1 MTSFRTISEELTLGT
16 DTQTL
21 LRTFNF
27 IREETTDHPREEVFA
42 LIELAEKPVG
52 GEELIRAIFATVK
65 EVCFLD
71 QTQDSFER
79 FETALKEIN
88 AVIADARETLPN
100 KHIGR
105 INAVVGLLSGND
117 LHLTQAGEAEGYLIR
132 RGTITTITEG
142 LTPDEAVDIFVNI
155 ASGTVENHDKIVL
168 ASERLLR
175 YATKTELTKIFSPN
189 KDIGLALEELD
200 EIIVLEGAQT
210 TGVFAFD
217 ISASIGNA
225 PNSANA
231 PLFGG
236 AMDKLNLKLP
246 TEGVVGDV
254 TKHVGKHVSRGIS
267 WVRDQIPANAQ
278 IPGGRPMQIDKNYVI
293 LGFLIVLI
301 FTILT
306 VTWNIS
312 NKASGAK
319 LAEAKE
325 KLNTVQTQLDMA
337 IRDRNIGNKGGAY
350 DSLKT
355 AETTINT
362 LIGAGVAVEEAQ
374 LKLAQIAT
382 LRDELDN
389 IRRQKNLKPVADLAK
404 SVPEI
409 SLVGL
414 DDFHGRKITYDA
426 HQLIDVTL
434 DQVGKPVML
443 DSKNII
449 RAGRYFADRD
459 AMLFTTS
466 DGKMIEWRDGAPTA
480 MKTEDP
486 AWKTGVDVATYSSFI
501 YLLDPTNNQIW
512 KYTRKRD
519 GYGKATG
526 YSQNADLTKAISLA
540 IDGDLWVLVADADGN
555 PKNDILRIRKGEKRV
570 LTIKDLPTT
579 PWTNPTKIFTN
590 ENLKFLYV
598 VDRVGRKVLRFYKD
612 PPDANAEN
620 KQLVYNT
627 QYFFEDLKDIRD
639 VWVDSAEQK
648 LYVIDGTKLYSIGL

>member
-1 MTSFRTISEELTLGT
+1 MPSFRTISEELTLGT

-27 IREETTDHPREEVFA
+27 VREETADHPREEVFA
-42 LIELAEKPVG
+42 LIELAEKPAG
-52 GEELIRAIFATVK
+52 GEELIRAIFATIK

-88 AVIADARETLPN
+88 AVIADARETLAN

-142 LTPDEAVDIFVNI
+142 LTPDDAVDVFVNI

-189 KDIGLALEELD
+189 KEIGLALEELD

-210 TGVFAFD
+210 TGILAFD
-217 ISASIGNA
+217 IATGFETAAAAAA
-225 PNSANA
+225 PR
-231 PLFGG
+231 FGD
-236 AMDKLNLKLP
+236 AMQKLNIKLP
-246 TEGVVGDV
+246 TEGLVGDIS
-254 TKHVGKHVSRGIS
+254 KHVGKHVSRSIS
-267 WVRDQIPANAQ
+267 WVRDQIPESTQ
-278 IPGGRPMQIDKNYVI
+278 IPGGRKMPIDKNYVI

-301 FTILT
+301 FIILT

-312 NKASGAK
+312 NKASGAR

-325 KLNTVQTQLDMA
+325 KLTAVQTQLDMA

-350 DSLKT
+350 DALKE
-355 AETTINT
+355 AETTVT
-362 LIGAGVAVEEAQ
+362 ALITSGIAVEEAQ
-374 LKLAQIAT
+374 VKLAQIAT

-389 IRRQKNLKPVADLAK
+389 IRRQKSLKPIADLSK
-404 SVPEI
+404 SIPEA

-426 HQLIDVTL
+426 HQLVDVTL
-434 DQVGKPVML
+434 DQIGQPVML
-443 DSKNII
+443 DSKNIV
-449 RAGRYFADRD
+449 RSGHYFADRD
-459 AMLFTTS
+459 AMLFITS
-466 DGKMIEWRDGAPTA
+466 DGKVIEWRDGTPTA

-486 AWKTGVDVATYSSFI
+486 AWKTGVDVGTYSSFI

-519 GYGKATG
+519 GYGKATA
-526 YSQNADLTKAISLA
+526 YSQNADLTKAISLT

-555 PKNDILRIRKGEKRV
+555 PKNDILRIRKGEKRA

-598 VDRVGRKVLRFYKD
+598 VDRESRKVLRFYKD
-612 PPDANAEN
+612 PPDAGAEN

-648 LYVIDGTKLYSIGL
+648 MYVIDGTKLYSIGL